1 MGGMTAARAAT
12 SSLTDAGM
20 GLSEEAS
27 RRREDRAIARAL
39 RIIERRAGR
48 PGQSFG
54 EVAACES
61 FFRLRLGGEIREH
74 FEVAFLDSRHR
85 LIAVERMFSGS
96 VDGAQVHPRVVV
108 QRALALNAAAVM
120 VAHNHPSGYA
130 EPSAADRAVTTQL
143 KTALGMVE
151 VRLLD
156 HFVVTA
162 DRAVSMAAR
171 GWI

>member
-1 MGGMTAARAAT
+1 MIA
-12 SSLTDAGM
+12 
-20 GLSEEAS
+20 SEEAS

-39 RIIERRAGR
+39 RILERRAGS

-54 EVAACES
+54 EVSACES
-61 FFRLRLGGEIREH
+61 FFRLRLGGEMREH

>member
-1 MGGMTAARAAT
+1 MGGMTLARAET
-12 SSLTDAGM
+12 SPLTDSGTN
-20 GLSEEAS
+20 LPEEAS

-39 RIIERRAGR
+39 RILERRAGSC
-48 PGQSFG
+48 GQSLG
-54 EVAACES
+54 DVATCEA
-61 FFRLRLGGEIREH
+61 FFRLRLGGEMREH

-96 VDGAQVHPRVVV
+96 VDGAQVYPRVVV
-108 QRALALNAAAVM
+108 QRALALNAAAIM

-143 KTALGMVE
+143 KSALGMVE

-162 DRAVSMAAR
+162 DQAVSMAAR

>member
-1 MGGMTAARAAT
+1 MGGMTLARAGT
-12 SSLTDAGM
+12 SSLTDSGM
-20 GLSEEAS
+20 IASEEAS

-39 RIIERRAGR
+39 RILERRAGS

-54 EVAACES
+54 EVSACES
-61 FFRLRLGGEIREH
+61 FFRLRLGGEMREH
-74 FEVAFLDSRHR
+74 FEVVFLDSRHR

>member
-1 MGGMTAARAAT
+1 
-12 SSLTDAGM
+12 L
-20 GLSEEAS
+20 
-27 RRREDRAIARAL
+27 
-39 RIIERRAGR
+39 
-48 PGQSFG
+48 FG

-61 FFRLRLGGEIREH
+61 FFRLRLGGETREH
-74 FEVAFLDSRHR
+74 FEVAFLDSHHR

-96 VDGAQVHPRVVV
+96 VDGAQVYPRVVV

-143 KTALGMVE
+143 KSALGMVE

-162 DRAVSMAAR
+162 ERAVSMAAR
-171 GWI
+171 GWV

>member
-1 MGGMTAARAAT
+1 MTLARAGT
-12 SSLTDAGM
+12 SSLTDSGM
-20 GLSEEAS
+20 IASEEAS

-39 RIIERRAGR
+39 RILERRAGS
-48 PGQSFG
+48 PGQSFV
-54 EVAACES
+54 EVSACES
-61 FFRLRLGGEIREH
+61 FFRLRLGGEMREH

-130 EPSAADRAVTTQL
+130 EPSAADRAVTVQL
-143 KTALGMVE
+143 KSALGMVE